1 MNGNRVEFQN
11 FSKYLVQQRE
21 LRGFTTEEVASGT
34 RISLNMIQ
42 ALEGGQIE
50 RLPSQVFIANYVRAY
65 ANVIGLSPDDT
76 VLQLEEVFRDSAG
89 NLAASQKETMGR
101 FRGRWGF
108 GLLMLVILVAV
119 LKWLG
124 VTEINALRILSGESP

>member
-1 MNGNRVEFQN
+1 MEFQN

-21 LRGFTTEEVASGT
+21 LRGFTTVEVASGT

-42 ALEGGQIE
+42 ALESGQIE

-76 VLQLEEVFRDSAG
+76 VLRLEEVFRDSAG
-89 NLAASQKETMGR
+89 AFGAAQPKPRGR
-101 FRGRWGF
+101 FRLRWGF
-108 GLLMLVILVAV
+108 GLVLLVLLVVLME
-119 LKWLG
+119 WLG
-124 VTEINALRILSGESP
+124 VTEINGLRLLFGDSP